1 MTMTRNQVPDMDTE
15 FPLQEFSENGVAILR
30 KFYDPDKEINPIREG
45 IRRIIELVAVK
56 NGIDANVSTA
66 DDAMSHGYQKI
77 AQTNRAWGS
86 EIYDAVKQVPAFM
99 QLVSLQRN
107 VELFESI
114 RKGSVAGV
122 AAGGYGIRI
131 DSPDEEKFRSHWHQE
146 FPFQLRSLDG
156 IVFWSPLVRVT
167 PDLGPVEI
175 AVGSHQ
181 EGLVPVYE
189 ADKGQGKTGAYRLY
203 MDREAERIAR
213 YKRVSPLTEPG
224 DLILLDFL
232 TLHQSGFNI
241 SSGPRWTMQFRL
253 FNFNDAMGQRLGWR
267 GSFAAGVNFAE
278 IVPELANGR
287 P

>member
-1 MTMTRNQVPDMDTE
+1 MLNQVSDMDTE
-15 FPLQEFSENGVAILR
+15 FPLQKFSENGLAILR
-30 KFYDPDKEINPIREG
+30 KFYDPDTEINPIREG
-45 IRRIIELVAVK
+45 IRKIIELVAKK
-56 NGIDANVSTA
+56 NGIDAPVSTA
-66 DDAMSHGYQKI
+66 DEAMSSGYRKI
-77 AQTNRAWGS
+77 AQANRALGS
-86 EIYDAVKQVPAFM
+86 EIYDAVKQIPAFM

-107 VELFESI
+107 VELFENI
-114 RKGSVAGV
+114 RKGSVAGL

-156 IVFWSPLVRVT
+156 IVFWSPLLKVT
-167 PDLGPVEI
+167 PELGPVEI
-175 AVGSHQ
+175 AMGSHR
-181 EGLVPVYE
+181 EGLVPVYD

-203 MDREAERIAR
+203 MDREAERVSK
-213 YKRVSPLTEPG
+213 YKRVSPCTDPG

-232 TLHQSGFNI
+232 TLHQSGFNT

-253 FNFNDAMGQRLGWR
+253 FNFNDAMGLRLGWR